1 MVPALSSRVSETVAS
16 LEKMRQKKVAFE
28 EFVADK

>member
-1 MVPALSSRVSETVAS
+1 MVLALSSWVFETAAS
-16 LEKMRQKKVAFE
+16 LEKMRSKKVAFE